1 MLFANWKL
9 LPTSPSSVYRYIV
22 WLGPVTIL
30 WAHFSMLMRVHC
42 EIGGMGLDSF
52 CLQLRQR
59 KDAFLVFGPSGRLHC
74 SRNVNPR
81 GGQGNREAYVRDI
94 RRGRTTSAFHGE
106 AVSWRAEK
114 YPEAWERRP
123 QGGGGRQGS
132 DTSSCFKGPKP
143 GHSLAAP
150 PSLPS
155 NTTFSSGFFLPP
167 SALFIFSVPLRKGQ
181 VGEWRGGERRRMT
194 LVVSVA
200 PPLAK
205 PVVAVLEISATERC
219 TFWNSSSRKPLR
231 NSN

>member
-9 LPTSPSSVYRYIV
+9 LPTSPSSVYRYII

-30 WAHFSMLMRVHC
+30 WAHFSTLMRVHC

-52 CLQLRQR
+52 CL
-59 KDAFLVFGPSGRLHC
+59 LHC
-74 SRNVNPR
+74 SRNVNPH
-81 GGQGNREAYVRDI
+81 GDQGNRDAYFRDI

-114 YPEAWERRP
+114 YQEAWERRP

-143 GHSLAAP
+143 GHSLVAP

-167 SALFIFSVPLRKGQ
+167 SALFIFSLPLRKGR
-181 VGEWRGGERRRMT
+181 VGEWRGGEKRRMN
-194 LVVSVA
+194 LVIRVEPS
-200 PPLAK
+200 LAK
-205 PVVAVLEISATERC
+205 PVVAMLEISATERC

-231 NSN
+231 NSK